1 MREALL
7 ERLTELLK
15 VKSLVTLVLTGVFA
29 ALTVIGRV
37 SDNFMT
43 VYAVI
48 IAFYFGIQSTRE
60 AKTNTEK
67 GDENGSVD
75 I

>member
-1 MREALL
+1 MKNCVFT
-7 ERLTELLK
+7 RLAELLK
-15 VKSLVTLVLTGVFA
+15 VKSLVTLALTGVFA
-29 ALTVIGRV
+29 ALTLRGGV

-60 AKTNTEK
+60 SGAGER
-67 GDENGSVD
+67 GDGHGSVD